1 MPSEKPCIYWSNQ
14 GIVVLLTSILSC
26 QIDIDVITMTTNSF
40 SDSLISIVA
49 DLSTRM
55 SAEQRYQR
63 LLEHLCRIFPCDAS
77 ALLKFENEYLIPLAV
92 NGLSEDTLGRRF
104 AVSEH
109 PRLAQILASDQSVRF
124 AADSDLPDPYDGLI
138 ETDNDQLLVHDCM
151 GVKLFIDGE
160 AWGVLTMDALAPGT
174 FDHIDPVQL
183 NTFISLTAAT
193 VKAAELIAS
202 LEQRVRYVTQTLFK
216 ENTGDDMIGDSECMR
231 TLRNEIAIVAPSEL
245 AVLILGETGV
255 GKELVA
261 RRIHLESTRAD
272 QVMVYVNCAALPE
285 SIAESELFGHIK
297 GAFSGATGDRTGKF
311 ELANGGTIFL
321 DEIGELPLSIQAKLL
336 RTLQN
341 GEIQRVGSD
350 KQIKVNVRVIA
361 ATNRNLQQEVAAGL
375 FRPDLYHRLAVYP
388 MHVPALRERG
398 KDVLLLTGAFLE
410 KNQQRLG
417 VKKLRLDQ
425 DAKKALLAYH
435 WPGNIRELEHLL
447 SRAALKSATQANR
460 QAEFI
465 TISLAYL
472 DIVPEPLP
480 DSPVDSATDL
490 PAAPSAPID
499 FKNAV
504 DEFQRQ
510 LIRQQLAAQQGNMAA
525 TARVL
530 GLDRGNFHRLLKRLE
545 LDASKSIPDRYF

>member
-1 MPSEKPCIYWSNQ
+1 
-14 GIVVLLTSILSC
+14 
-26 QIDIDVITMTTNSF
+26 MTTSSF
-40 SDSLISIVA
+40 SASLISIVA
-49 DLSTRM
+49 DLSKRM

-63 LLEHLCRIFPCDAS
+63 LLDHLCRIFPCNAS
-77 ALLKFENEYLIPLAV
+77 ALLKFESPCLIPLAV

-104 AVSEH
+104 VVSEH
-109 PRLAQILASDQSVRF
+109 PRLAQILASNQSVRF

-151 GVKLFIDGE
+151 GVTIFIDE
-160 AWGVLTMDALAPGT
+160 QPWGVLTLDALEPGT
-174 FDHIDPVQL
+174 FDNIDPLQL

-193 VKAAELIAS
+193 VKAAELITS
-202 LEQRVRYVTQTLFK
+202 LEQRVRYATQTLFK
-216 ENTGDDMIGDSECMR
+216 ESTDQDMIGDSECMR
-231 TLRNEIAIVAPSEL
+231 KLRNEISIVAPSEL
-245 AVLILGETGV
+245 AVLIVGETGV

-261 RRIHLESTRAD
+261 RRIYLESTRAD

-285 SIAESELFGHIK
+285 SIAESELFGHSK
-297 GAFSGATGDRTGKF
+297 GAFTGAVGDRTGKF
-311 ELANGGTIFL
+311 ELADGGTIFL

-388 MHVPALRERG
+388 MKVPALRERG
-398 KDVLLLTGAFLE
+398 KDILLLAGTFLE

-417 VKKLRLDQ
+417 IKKLRLDQ
-425 DAKKALLAYH
+425 DAKKALLDYH

-447 SRAALKSATQANR
+447 SRAALKSATPENR
-460 QAEFI
+460 LADFI
-465 TISLAYL
+465 TVSLAYL
-472 DIVPEPLP
+472 DIVPETLNDPHTETVA
-480 DSPVDSATDL
+480 DASAATL
-490 PAAPSAPID
+490 TPID

-504 DEFQRQ
+504 DGFQRQ
-510 LIRQQLAAQQGNMAA
+510 LIQQQLAAQQGNMAA

-530 GLDRGNFHRLLKRLE
+530 GLDRGNFHRLLKRLAVKTE
-545 LDASKSIPDRYF
+545 S

>member
-1 MPSEKPCIYWSNQ
+1 
-14 GIVVLLTSILSC
+14 
-26 QIDIDVITMTTNSF
+26 MTTNLF
-40 SDSLISIVA
+40 FTSLISIVA
-49 DLSTRM
+49 DLSTNM

-77 ALLKFENEYLIPLAV
+77 ALLKFENNCLVPLAV

-124 AADSDLPDPYDGLI
+124 AADSELPDPYDGLI
-138 ETDNDQLLVHDCM
+138 ESDNDQLLVHDCM
-151 GVKLFIDGE
+151 GVTLFIDGE
-160 AWGVLTMDALAPGT
+160 PWGVLTLDALTPGT
-174 FDHIDPVQL
+174 FDNIDPIQL
-183 NTFISLTAAT
+183 STFISLTAAT
-193 VKAAELIAS
+193 VKAAGLIAS
-202 LEQRVRYVTQTLFK
+202 LEQRVRYVTQTLFN
-216 ENTGDDMIGDSECMR
+216 ENTDQMIGDSECMR
-231 TLRNEIAIVAPSEL
+231 KLLNEISIVAPSEL

-261 RRIHLESTRAD
+261 LHIHRESSRAD

-285 SIAESELFGHIK
+285 SIAESELFGHSK
-297 GAFSGATGDRTGKF
+297 GAFSGAVSDRAGKF

-398 KDVLLLTGAFLE
+398 KDVLLLAGAFLE

-425 DAKKALLAYH
+425 DAKKALLDYH

-447 SRAALKSATQANR
+447 SRAALKSATPENR
-460 QAEFI
+460 QANFI

-472 DIVPEPLP
+472 DIVPEPFNASHIDTDI
-480 DSPVDSATDL
+480 DSST
-490 PAAPSAPID
+490 AASSPID

-504 DEFQRQ
+504 DEFQRR
-510 LIRQQLAAQQGNMAA
+510 LIQQQLATQQGNMSA
-525 TARVL
+525 TARML
-530 GLDRGNFHRLLKRLE
+530 GLDRGNFHRLLKRLAVKTE
-545 LDASKSIPDRYF
+545 

>member
-1 MPSEKPCIYWSNQ
+1 
-14 GIVVLLTSILSC
+14 
-26 QIDIDVITMTTNSF
+26 MTTNLF
-40 SDSLISIVA
+40 LTSLISIVA
-49 DLSTRM
+49 DLSTNM

-77 ALLKFENEYLIPLAV
+77 ALLKFENPCLIPLAV

-104 AVSEH
+104 VISEH
-109 PRLAQILASDQSVRF
+109 PRLAQILASEQSVRF
-124 AADSDLPDPYDGLI
+124 AADSGLPDPYDGLI

-151 GVKLFIDGE
+151 GVTLFIDGE
-160 AWGVLTMDALAPGT
+160 PWGVLTLDALAPGT
-174 FDHIDPVQL
+174 FDHIDPMQL

-193 VKAAELIAS
+193 VKAAGLITS

-216 ENTGDDMIGDSECMR
+216 ENPDHDMIGDSECVR
-231 TLRNEIAIVAPSEL
+231 KLRNEISIVAPSEL

-285 SIAESELFGHIK
+285 SIAESELFGHTK
-297 GAFSGATGDRTGKF
+297 GAFSGAVSDRTGKF
-311 ELANGGTIFL
+311 ELADGGTIFL

-361 ATNRNLQQEVAAGL
+361 ATNRNLQQEVAAGQ

-398 KDVLLLTGAFLE
+398 KDVLLLAGAFLE

-417 VKKLRLDQ
+417 IKKLRLDQ
-425 DAKKALLAYH
+425 DAKQALLAYH

-447 SRAALKSATQANR
+447 SRAALKSATQENR
-460 QAEFI
+460 QADFI
-465 TISLAYL
+465 TISQAYL
-472 DIVPEPLP
+472 DIVPEPLN
-480 DSPVDSATDL
+480 DLRINTTVTD
-490 PAAPSAPID
+490 AAPPPSAPLD

-510 LIRQQLAAQQGNMAA
+510 LIRQQLSAQQGNMAA

-530 GLDRGNFHRLLKRLE
+530 GLDRGNFHRLLKRLGVKME
-545 LDASKSIPDRYF
+545 A

>member
-1 MPSEKPCIYWSNQ
+1 
-14 GIVVLLTSILSC
+14 
-26 QIDIDVITMTTNSF
+26 MTTNSF
-40 SDSLISIVA
+40 SASLISIVA
-49 DLSTRM
+49 DLSARM

-63 LLEHLCRIFPCDAS
+63 LLAHLCRIFPCDAA
-77 ALLKFENEYLIPLAV
+77 ALLRFENHCLIPLAV

-104 AVSEH
+104 MVSEH
-109 PRLAQILASDQSVRF
+109 PRLAQILTSDQSVRF

-151 GVKLFIDGE
+151 GVTLFIDGE
-160 AWGVLTMDALAPGT
+160 PWGVLTMDALAPGT
-174 FDHIDPVQL
+174 FDNIDPMQL

-193 VKAAELIAS
+193 VKAAGLIAS
-202 LEQRVRYVTQTLFK
+202 LEQRVRYATQTLFK
-216 ENTGDDMIGDSECMR
+216 ENTDHDMIGDSNCMR
-231 TLRNEIAIVAPSEL
+231 KLRNEISIVAPSEL

-261 RRIHLESTRAD
+261 LRIHLESTRAD

-285 SIAESELFGHIK
+285 NIAESELFGHSK
-297 GAFSGATGDRTGKF
+297 GAFSGAISDRTGKF

-321 DEIGELPLSIQAKLL
+321 DEIGELPLSMQAKLL

-361 ATNRNLQQEVAAGL
+361 ATNRNLQQEVAAGQ

-398 KDVLLLTGAFLE
+398 KDVLLLAGAFLE

-425 DAKKALLAYH
+425 DAKKALLDYH

-447 SRAALKSATQANR
+447 SRAALKSATPENR
-460 QAEFI
+460 QADFI
-465 TISLAYL
+465 TISPAYL
-472 DIVPEPLP
+472 DMGPEPLNAQP
-480 DSPVDSATDL
+480 INTLADSSTAL
-490 PAAPSAPID
+490 PAPID

-530 GLDRGNFHRLLKRLE
+530 GLDRGNFHRLLKRL
-545 LDASKSIPDRYF
+545 AFKVQI

>member
-1 MPSEKPCIYWSNQ
+1 MPSKKPCVYCFNH
-14 GIVVLLTSILSC
+14 GIVVLLTSSLGCLINIL
-26 QIDIDVITMTTNSF
+26 VIIMTTNLF
-40 SDSLISIVA
+40 FTSLISIVA
-49 DLSTRM
+49 DLSTHM

-77 ALLKFENEYLIPLAV
+77 ALLKFENPCLIPLAV

-104 AVSEH
+104 PVNEH
-109 PRLAQILASDQSVRF
+109 PRLARILASDQLVRF
-124 AADSDLPDPYDGLI
+124 AADSGLPDPYDGLI
-138 ETDNDQLLVHDCM
+138 ESENDQLLVHDCM
-151 GVKLFIDGE
+151 GATLFIDGE
-160 AWGVLTMDALAPGT
+160 PWGVLTLDALAPGT
-174 FDHIDPVQL
+174 FDNIDPIEL

-193 VKAAELIAS
+193 VKAAGLITS
-202 LEQRVRYVTQTLFK
+202 LEQRVRYAIQTLFK
-216 ENTGDDMIGDSECMR
+216 ENPDHDMIGDSECMR
-231 TLRNEIAIVAPSEL
+231 KLRNEISIVAPSEL

-261 RRIHLESTRAD
+261 RRIHLESNRAD

-285 SIAESELFGHIK
+285 SIAESELFGHRK
-297 GAFSGATGDRTGKF
+297 GAFSGAINDRTGKF

-341 GEIQRVGSD
+341 GDIQRVGSD
-350 KQIKVNVRVIA
+350 QQIKVNVRIIA
-361 ATNRNLQQEVAAGL
+361 ATNRNLQEEVAAGL

-398 KDVLLLTGAFLE
+398 KDVLLLAGAFLE

-417 VKKLRLDQ
+417 IKKLRLDQ
-425 DAKKALLAYH
+425 DAKKALSAYH

-447 SRAALKSATQANR
+447 SRAALKSATPENR
-460 QAEFI
+460 QTDFI
-465 TISLAYL
+465 TISTDYL
-472 DIVPEPLP
+472 DIVAEEPLNIP
-480 DSPVDSATDL
+480 HTNTVTASST
-490 PAAPSAPID
+490 APSAPID

-530 GLDRGNFHRLLKRLE
+530 GLDRGNFHRLLKRLAVIE
-545 LDASKSIPDRYF
+545 S

>member
-1 MPSEKPCIYWSNQ
+1 
-14 GIVVLLTSILSC
+14 VLLTSLLSC
-26 QIDIDVITMTTNSF
+26 LINIGVITMTTNLF
-40 SDSLISIVA
+40 SSSLISIVA
-49 DLSTRM
+49 DLSTNM

-63 LLEHLCRIFPCDAS
+63 LLAHLCRIFPCDAS
-77 ALLKFENEYLIPLAV
+77 ALLKFEDPCLIPLAV

-104 AVSEH
+104 MISEH
-109 PRLAQILASDQSVRF
+109 PRLAQILSSDQSVRF

-138 ETDNDQLLVHDCM
+138 EADNDELLVHDCM

-160 AWGVLTMDALAPGT
+160 PWGVLTMDALSPGT
-174 FDHIDPVQL
+174 FDNIDPVQL
-183 NTFISLTAAT
+183 STFISLTAAT
-193 VKAAELIAS
+193 VKAAELITL
-202 LEQRVRYVTQTLFK
+202 LEQRVRYATQALFK
-216 ENTGDDMIGDSECMR
+216 EHTDHDMIGDSECMR
-231 TLRNEIAIVAPSEL
+231 KLRNEISIVAPSEL

-261 RRIHLESTRAD
+261 RRIHLESNRAD

-321 DEIGELPLSIQAKLL
+321 DEIGELPLSLQAKLL

-350 KQIKVNVRVIA
+350 KQIKVNVRIIA
-361 ATNRNLQQEVAAGL
+361 ATNRNLQQEVAAGQ

-388 MHVPALRERG
+388 MHVPSLRERE
-398 KDVLLLTGAFLE
+398 KDVLLLAGAFLE
-410 KNQQRLG
+410 RNQQRLG
-417 VKKLRLDQ
+417 IKKLRLDQ

-447 SRAALKSATQANR
+447 SRAALKSATPENR
-460 QAEFI
+460 QADFI

-472 DIVPEPLP
+472 DIVPEPLS
-480 DSPVDSATDL
+480 DAPVKTGADTSKTL
-490 PAAPSAPID
+490 SAPID
-499 FKNAV
+499 FKSAV

-510 LIRQQLAAQQGNMAA
+510 LIQQQLATQQGNMAA
-525 TARVL
+525 TARML
-530 GLDRGNFHRLLKRLE
+530 GLDRGNFHRLLKRLADKAE
-545 LDASKSIPDRYF
+545 S

>member
-1 MPSEKPCIYWSNQ
+1 MPSKKHCIYWRNQ
-14 GIVVLLTSILSC
+14 GIVVLLTSSLSC
-26 QIDIDVITMTTNSF
+26 LINIDVITMTTNSF
-40 SDSLISIVA
+40 SASLISIVA
-49 DLSTRM
+49 DLSMRM

-77 ALLKFENEYLIPLAV
+77 ALLKFENHYLIPLAV

-151 GVKLFIDGE
+151 GVKLFIDGD
-160 AWGVLTMDALAPGT
+160 AWGVLTMDALASGT

-285 SIAESELFGHIK
+285 SIAESELFGHVK

-361 ATNRNLQQEVAAGL
+361 ATNRNLQQEVAAGQ

-398 KDVLLLTGAFLE
+398 KDVLLLAGAFLE

-447 SRAALKSATQANR
+447 SRAALKSATPENR
-460 QAEFI
+460 QANFI

-480 DSPVDSATDL
+480 DSPIDSATHL
-490 PAAPSAPID
+490 PPTPSAAID

-525 TARVL
+525 TARML
-530 GLDRGNFHRLLKRLE
+530 GLDRGNFHRLLKRL
-545 LDASKSIPDRYF
+545 DVKA

>member
-1 MPSEKPCIYWSNQ
+1 MPSEKPCIFWFNQ
-14 GIVVLLTSILSC
+14 GIVVLLTSLLSC
-26 QIDIDVITMTTNSF
+26 LINIGVITMTTNLF
-40 SDSLISIVA
+40 SSSLISIVA
-49 DLSTRM
+49 DLSTNM

-63 LLEHLCRIFPCDAS
+63 LLAHLCRLFPCDAS
-77 ALLKFENEYLIPLAV
+77 ALLKFEDPCLIPLAV

-104 AVSEH
+104 MISEH
-109 PRLAQILASDQSVRF
+109 PRLAQILSSDQSVRF

-138 ETDNDQLLVHDCM
+138 ETDNDELLVHDCM

-160 AWGVLTMDALAPGT
+160 PWGVLTMDALSPGT
-174 FDHIDPVQL
+174 FDNIDPVQL
-183 NTFISLTAAT
+183 STFISLTAAT
-193 VKAAELIAS
+193 VKAAELITL
-202 LEQRVRYVTQTLFK
+202 LEQRVRYATQALFK
-216 ENTGDDMIGDSECMR
+216 EHTDHDMIGDSECMR
-231 TLRNEIAIVAPSEL
+231 KLRNEISIVAPSEL

-261 RRIHLESTRAD
+261 RRIHLESNRAD

-321 DEIGELPLSIQAKLL
+321 DEIGELPLSLQAKLL

-350 KQIKVNVRVIA
+350 KQIKVNVRIIA
-361 ATNRNLQQEVAAGL
+361 ATNRNLQQEVAAGQ

-388 MHVPALRERG
+388 MHVPSLRDRE
-398 KDVLLLTGAFLE
+398 KDVLLLAGAFLE
-410 KNQQRLG
+410 RNQQRLG
-417 VKKLRLDQ
+417 IKKLRLDQ

-447 SRAALKSATQANR
+447 SRAALKSATPENR
-460 QAEFI
+460 QADFI

-472 DIVPEPLP
+472 DIVPEPLS
-480 DSPVDSATDL
+480 DAPVKTGADTSKTL
-490 PAAPSAPID
+490 SAPID
-499 FKNAV
+499 FKSAV

-510 LIRQQLAAQQGNMAA
+510 LIQQQLAAQQGNMAA
-525 TARVL
+525 TARML
-530 GLDRGNFHRLLKRLE
+530 GLDRGNFHRLLKRLA
-545 LDASKSIPDRYF
+545 DKAQS

>member
-1 MPSEKPCIYWSNQ
+1 MPSEKPCIFWFNQ
-14 GIVVLLTSILSC
+14 GIVVLLTSLLSC
-26 QIDIDVITMTTNSF
+26 LIDISVITMTTNVF
-40 SDSLISIVA
+40 SSSLISIVA
-49 DLSTRM
+49 DLSTNM

-63 LLEHLCRIFPCDAS
+63 LLAHLCRIFPCDAS
-77 ALLKFENEYLIPLAV
+77 ALLKFEDPCLIPLAV

-104 AVSEH
+104 IINEH

-138 ETDNDQLLVHDCM
+138 ETDNDELLVHDCM

-160 AWGVLTMDALAPGT
+160 PWGVLTMDALSPGT

-183 NTFISLTAAT
+183 DTFISLTAAT
-193 VKAAELIAS
+193 VKAAELITL
-202 LEQRVRYVTQTLFK
+202 LEQRVRYATQALFK
-216 ENTGDDMIGDSECMR
+216 ENTDRDMIGDSECMR
-231 TLRNEIAIVAPSEL
+231 KLRNEISIVAPSEL

-261 RRIHLESTRAD
+261 RRIHLESNRTD

-297 GAFSGATGDRTGKF
+297 GAFSGATSDRAGKF

-321 DEIGELPLSIQAKLL
+321 DEIGELPLSLQAKLL

-350 KQIKVNVRVIA
+350 KQIKVNVRIIA
-361 ATNRNLQQEVAAGL
+361 ATNRNLQQEVATGQ

-398 KDVLLLTGAFLE
+398 KDVLLLAGAFLE
-410 KNQQRLG
+410 RNQQRLG
-417 VKKLRLDQ
+417 IKKLRLDQ
-425 DAKKALLAYH
+425 DAKKALLDYH

-447 SRAALKSATQANR
+447 SRAALKSATPTNR
-460 QAEFI
+460 QADFI

-472 DIVPEPLP
+472 DIVPKPLI
-480 DSPVDSATDL
+480 D
-490 PAAPSAPID
+490 APIKTVADTSKALSAPIN

-504 DEFQRQ
+504 DDFQRQ
-510 LIRQQLAAQQGNMAA
+510 LIQQQLAAQQGNMAA
-525 TARVL
+525 TARML
-530 GLDRGNFHRLLKRLE
+530 GLDRGNFHRLLKRLALKAE
-545 LDASKSIPDRYF
+545 S

>member
-1 MPSEKPCIYWSNQ
+1 MPIKKPCVYSYRP
-14 GIVVLLTSILSC
+14 GIVVLLTSPLSC
-26 QIDIDVITMTTNSF
+26 SYDINVIIMTTNLF
-40 SDSLISIVA
+40 FTSLISIVA
-49 DLSTRM
+49 DLSTQM

-63 LLEHLCRIFPCDAS
+63 LLAHLCRIFPCDAS
-77 ALLKFENEYLIPLAV
+77 ALLKFENHCLIPLAV

-104 AVSEH
+104 TVNEH
-109 PRLAQILASDQSVRF
+109 PRLAQILASAQLVRF
-124 AADSDLPDPYDGLI
+124 AADSGLPDPYDGLI
-138 ETDNDQLLVHDCM
+138 ESENDQLLVHDCM
-151 GVKLFIDGE
+151 GATLFIDGE
-160 AWGVLTMDALAPGT
+160 PWGVLTLDALAPGT
-174 FDHIDPVQL
+174 FDNIDPIQL

-193 VKAAELIAS
+193 VKAAGLIAS
-202 LEQRVRYVTQTLFK
+202 LEQRVRYATQSLFK
-216 ENTGDDMIGDSECMR
+216 ENTEQDMIGDSECMKK
-231 TLRNEIAIVAPSEL
+231 LRNEISIVAPSDL

-261 RRIHLESTRAD
+261 LRIHLESDRAD

-285 SIAESELFGHIK
+285 SIAESELFGHNK
-297 GAFSGATGDRTGKF
+297 GAFSGAINDRTGKF
-311 ELANGGTIFL
+311 ELANGGTLFL

-350 KQIKVNVRVIA
+350 QHIKVNVRIIA

-398 KDVLLLTGAFLE
+398 KDVLLLAGAFLE

-417 VKKLRLDQ
+417 IKKLRLDQ

-447 SRAALKSATQANR
+447 SRAALKSATPENR
-460 QAEFI
+460 LADFI
-465 TISLAYL
+465 TISTAYL
-472 DIVPEPLP
+472 DIVPEPLNIQ
-480 DSPVDSATDL
+480 DINTVTTTK
-490 PAAPSAPID
+490 PSAPID
-499 FKNAV
+499 LKNAV

-510 LIRQQLAAQQGNMAA
+510 LIRQQLTEQQGNIAA
-525 TARVL
+525 TARRL
-530 GLDRGNFHRLLKRLE
+530 GLDRGNFHRLLKRLGIVE
-545 LDASKSIPDRYF
+545 I